1 MKTVFITG
9 ASGIFAQK
17 LINLFNDNSYNV
29 IASSRNIDNINRING
44 VKYINNDDI
53 ISTDILK
60 NVDIIINCAFPRK
73 QEPQIL
79 TEAIQFYDCLVL
91 RAVEMNV
98 KGIVNISSQSVY
110 DSYRQM
116 PATEHTTPKP
126 FDNYGLTKYVQELLG
141 LATVQNSNTTR
152 LTNIRLASLIGIEY
166 PERVINKIIKN
177 AHTSHKIAINND
189 KNVFG
194 YFDTDDAAKGIYKFV
209 TNSSPDNWETIYNL
223 GAKYEE
229 QKDFEYIARCIQKLF
244 EKHNINVDLDITKA
258 QKADKLCLLD
268 SSKFYKTANWEP
280 ETTLEQSIEK
290 IFNMLL

>member
-1 MKTVFITG
+1 M
-9 ASGIFAQK
+9 
-17 LINLFNDNSYNV
+17 
-29 IASSRNIDNINRING
+29 
-44 VKYINNDDI
+44 
-53 ISTDILK
+53 
-60 NVDIIINCAFPRK
+60 
-73 QEPQIL
+73 
-79 TEAIQFYDCLVL
+79 
-91 RAVEMNV
+91 
-98 KGIVNISSQSVY
+98 
-110 DSYRQM
+110 
-116 PATEHTTPKP
+116 
-126 FDNYGLTKYVQELLG
+126 TKYVQELLG

-177 AHTSHKIAINND
+177 AHTSHKISINND

-194 YFDTDDAAKGIYKFV
+194 YFDVNDAAKGIYKFV

-229 QKDFEYIARCIQKLF
+229 QKYFEYIARCIQKLF
-244 EKHNINVDLDITKA
+244 EKHNISVDLDITNA